1 MNEDFVIKGL
11 EPIPQDILSNDN
23 IDSNSGYIDEFII
36 SIDTKNVSNIAFD
49 LDKFKN
55 GVDSMSELC
64 GKITALVNVGIT
76 PSMALTYLSDTDAS
90 KAFMEHNLKVSEINA
105 DANVKSAIGAVSQT
119 QKMMV

>member
-11 EPIPQDILSNDN
+11 EPIPQDMLSNDN

-36 SIDTKNVSNIAFD
+36 SIDTKSVSNIAFD
-49 LDKFKN
+49 SAKFKN

>member
-36 SIDTKNVSNIAFD
+36 SIDTKNVSNIDFD
-49 LDKFKN
+49 STKFKN

>member
-36 SIDTKNVSNIAFD
+36 SIDTKNVSNIDFD
-49 LDKFKN
+49 SIKFKN

>member
-11 EPIPQDILSNDN
+11 EPISQDILSNDN

-36 SIDTKNVSNIAFD
+36 SIDTEGVSNIAFD
-49 LDKFKN
+49 STKFKN

-76 PSMALTYLSDTDAS
+76 PSMALTYLSDTDAI

-105 DANVKSAIGAVSQT
+105 DANIKSAIGAVSQT

>member
-11 EPIPQDILSNDN
+11 ESIPQDIISNDN

-36 SIDTKNVSNIAFD
+36 SIDTKSVSNIAFD

-55 GVDSMSELC
+55 GVDSMSEIC

-90 KAFMEHNLKVSEINA
+90 KAFMEHNLRVSEINA

>member
-11 EPIPQDILSNDN
+11 ESIPQDIISNDN

-36 SIDTKNVSNIAFD
+36 SIDTKSVSNIAFD

>member
-1 MNEDFVIKGL
+1 MNEDFIIKGL

-36 SIDTKNVSNIAFD
+36 SIDTKNVSNIDFD
-49 LDKFKN
+49 STKFKN

-90 KAFMEHNLKVSEINA
+90 KAFMEHNLEVSEINA
-105 DANVKSAIGAVSQT
+105 DANVKTA
-119 QKMMV
+119 

>member
-36 SIDTKNVSNIAFD
+36 SIDTKSVSKIAFD
-49 LDKFKN
+49 STKFKN

-105 DANVKSAIGAVSQT
+105 DANVKSAIGAASQT